1 MHFTSFCRLL
11 GLVLCSNALIVYVAL
26 DSLRLAVVTTLA
38 CSLLLQACYFGS
50 VLFLIWQSSRAR
62 GTRLSRQHVDGSRK
76 AWYQSSE
83 SDQLR
88 NEISAVSRL
97 GRMPSMRCC
106 FDARM
111 TGSVLRP
118 TPILVTL

>member
-1 MHFTSFCRLL
+1 MIRPKNQENGVTLHIFCRIV

-76 AWYQSSE
+76 AWYQSSD

-88 NEISAVSRL
+88 NEIFSCVRAKSI
-97 GRMPSMRCC
+97 
-106 FDARM
+106 
-111 TGSVLRP
+111 TQHVL
-118 TPILVTL
+118 LL

>member
-38 CSLLLQACYFGS
+38 CSLLLQACYFGT
-50 VLFLIWQSSRAR
+50 VLFLIWRSSRAR
-62 GTRLSRQHVDGSRK
+62 GTRHRGQHVNGSRE
-76 AWYQSSE
+76 ARYQSPD

-88 NEISAVSRL
+88 NEIFSCVRAKSI
-97 GRMPSMRCC
+97 
-106 FDARM
+106 
-111 TGSVLRP
+111 TQHVL
-118 TPILVTL
+118 LL